1 MPLWCVPSQ
10 VRPGVPIICLSHPLS
25 SMRAGGGPRSRTESV
40 GARQRS
46 GIQDLVSDGAVAA
59 GMTAICFYGG
69 SNCGLGHGARLEVRD
84 AALNLFDGAG
94 DDIRTAIQV
103 VAMHRPNVASL
114 QLARPS
120 TSSTTGG
127 SCHIVLWRSSRNAGR
142 DQIGMVGDI
151 IADSRA
157 TSPGIRS

>member
-1 MPLWCVPSQ
+1 MW
-10 VRPGVPIICLSHPLS
+10 
-25 SMRAGGGPRSRTESV
+25 
-40 GARQRS
+40 GACQRS
-46 GIQDLVSDGAVAA
+46 GIEDLVSDCAVAA
-59 GMTAICFYGG
+59 GMTAICFYEGG
-69 SNCGLGHGARLEVRD
+69 HRGLGHGTRLEVRG

-94 DDIRTAIQV
+94 DDIRAEIQF
-103 VAMHRPNVASL
+103 AMHRPNEAGL